1 MIKVRPIIFTKRI
14 MPICLPFSEKF
25 PDTKGNVYVA
35 GINLYLER
43 CLEPILKFIE
53 QVGVLNTIMS
63 VQQVN
68 MGQIL
73 MPGASFL
80 SHFKIRL

>member
-1 MIKVRPIIFTKRI
+1 MIKVKPIKFTKKV
-14 MPICLPFSEKF
+14 MPICLPFSDKF
-25 PDTKGNVYVA
+25 PDEKGNVYVA

-43 CLEPILKFIE
+43 CLKTILKFIE

-73 MPGASFL
+73 MQSASFL

>member
-1 MIKVRPIIFTKRI
+1 MIKVKPIKFTKKV
-14 MPICLPFSEKF
+14 MPICLPFSDKF
-25 PDTKGNVYVA
+25 PDTKGHVYVA

-68 MGQIL
+68 MGQTLI
-73 MPGASFL
+73 PSASFL
-80 SHFKIRL
+80 SHFKTRL